1 MLDVLTTEKM
11 SAPGASRPIV
21 VALSG
26 GGDSTALLNLMVER
40 FSAERLVAGIV
51 DHGLRRGSA
60 EDATRA
66 AHMAETLGVPAHIT
80 ALTWEE
86 GANRSQHNARQRRY
100 AALSTLA
107 NHTGAAVIATGH
119 NRDDQAETVLMRAS
133 REARWRNLVCMRAV
147 TRMPLWPE
155 GRGLWLGRPLLGVRR
170 AALRDYLSARGANWI
185 EDPSNSS
192 IHYERVL
199 MRQRLAEQEAVGFD
213 TMRLAAIAERLAPL
227 AAQIDDAA
235 SALIA
240 KACGFDD
247 GRIIIDLGAWD
258 GADTVR
264 QRAFQ
269 ALLTAA
275 GASLYPPDAPR
286 TRVLEVIMR
295 GSARRP
301 FTGQTFAGALVKK
314 RGDTIVISRDRGAVY
329 GRADGARAI
338 PRLPL
343 EAGIEVVWD
352 RRVALTIDEPGW
364 SVVLGRNATPELER
378 GEERAALAAAAP
390 HWLLKERAQ
399 HVLGQD

>member
-11 SAPGASRPIV
+11 SALGASRPIV

-26 GGDSTALLNLMVER
+26 GGDSTALLHLLVER

-60 EDATRA
+60 DDAARA
-66 AHMAETLGVPAHIT
+66 AQMAEALGVRAHIT
-80 ALTWEE
+80 PLTWEE
-86 GANRSQHNARQRRY
+86 GANRSQHFARQHRY
-100 AALSTLA
+100 AALAALA
-107 NHTGAAVIATGH
+107 NTVGARVIATGH
-119 NRDDQAETVLMRAS
+119 NRDDQAETVLMRA
-133 REARWRNLVCMRAV
+133 ARWSAWYNLICMRPM
-147 TRMPLWPE
+147 TPLPLWPE
-155 GRGLWLGRPLLGVRR
+155 GRGLWLARPLLGARR
-170 AALRDYLSARGANWI
+170 ETLREYLRQRGAAWI

-199 MRQRLAEQEAVGFD
+199 TRTRLAEQEAAGFD
-213 TMRLAAIAERLAPL
+213 TMRLAAIAERLAPV
-227 AAQIDDAA
+227 AAKIDDAA
-235 SALIA
+235 SALID
-240 KACGFDD
+240 KAVSFDD
-247 GRIIIDLGAWD
+247 GRIIIELGAWD

-275 GASLYPPDAPR
+275 GAGAYPPHAAR
-286 TRVLEVIMR
+286 ARVLEVIMR

-301 FTGQTFAGALVKK
+301 FTGETFAGAMVKK

-329 GRADGARAI
+329 GRADGARAL

-343 EAGIEVVWD
+343 ERGVETVWD
-352 RRVALTIDEPGW
+352 HRVALTIPEPGW

-390 HWLLKERAQ
+390 HWLLKERVQ

>member
-1 MLDVLTTEKM
+1 MLDVQTTERM
-11 SAPGASRPIV
+11 SALGARRPIV

-26 GGDSTALLNLMVER
+26 GGDSTALLHLMVER

-60 EDATRA
+60 DDAARA
-66 AHMAETLGVPAHIT
+66 AQTAEALGVRAHTI

-86 GANRSQHNARQRRY
+86 GANRSQHHARQRRY
-100 AALSTLA
+100 AALSALA
-107 NHTGAAVIATGH
+107 KSVGAAIIATGH
-119 NRDDQAETVLMRAS
+119 NRDDQAETVLMRAA
-133 REARWRNLVCMRAV
+133 REARWRNLVCMRAM

-155 GRGLWLGRPLLGVRR
+155 GRGLWLARPLLGVRR
-170 AALRDYLSARGANWI
+170 AALRDYLSARGATWI
-185 EDPSNSS
+185 EDPSNVSV
-192 IHYERVL
+192 HYERVL
-199 MRQRLAEQEAVGFD
+199 MRQRLAQEEAAGFD
-213 TMRLAAIAERLAPL
+213 AMRLAAIAERMAPL

-240 KACGFDD
+240 KAVSFDD
-247 GRIIIDLGAWD
+247 ARIVIQLGAWG

-275 GASLYPPDAPR
+275 GAGLYPPDAGR
-286 TRVLEVIMR
+286 TRRLEVSMR

-301 FTGQTFAGALVKK
+301 FIDQTFAGAVIKK
-314 RGDTIVISRDRGAVY
+314 RGDTIVISRDRGGVY
-329 GRADGARAI
+329 GRADGGRAI

-343 EAGIEVVWD
+343 EAGVEAVWD

-364 SVVLGRNATPELER
+364 SVVVGGNATPELER
-378 GEERAALAAAAP
+378 GEERVALAHAAP